1 MASERLNKHSLPLL
15 LAIFLLMAACKPTE
29 KNYKA
34 AYQAALD
41 KKAKDKAADDDLGL
55 PQLISDE
62 GPQKAVFAGVEIP
75 MLRIPLSPWPK
86 GETRIYPCNVA
97 VARYL
102 MQANAM
108 SHCERLA
115 EEGYG
120 AYMLTD
126 AKGNI
131 YVCIAGTESGEAA
144 AEKAAEYRN
153 RHPGTTYPGIEEGSP
168 LLLESTV
175 SGR

>member
-1 MASERLNKHSLPLL
+1 MASERLNRHSLPLL
-15 LAIFLLMAACKPTE
+15 LAILLLMAACKPTE

-34 AYQAALD
+34 AYQVALD
-41 KKAKDKAADDDLGL
+41 KKAKEKAADEGLGL

-62 GPQKAVFAGVEIP
+62 GPQNAVFAGVEMP
-75 MLRIPLSPWPK
+75 VLRIPLSPWPK
-86 GETRIYPCNVA
+86 GETRIFPCNVA

-131 YVCIAGTESGEAA
+131 YVCIAGAESGEAA
-144 AEKAAEYRN
+144 AQKAAEYSG
-153 RHPGTTYPGIEEGSP
+153 RHPGSTYPGIEEARP
-168 LLLESTV
+168 LLLEVTAG
-175 SGR
+175 GR